1 MQVRRDKAAVGT
13 VKRKEE
19 VKGEMDRTSSVDS
32 YDTESERERE
42 RKRERRRRVSG
53 TNRCLLSS
61 VRVQPGEQ
69 I

>member
-13 VKRKEE
+13 VTRKEE

-42 RKRERRRRVSG
+42 RGRGRG
-53 TNRCLLSS
+53 
-61 VRVQPGEQ
+61 GEE
-69 I
+69 

>member
-13 VKRKEE
+13 VTRKEE

-42 RKRERRRRVSG
+42 EEGEAEKSEWHEPVPAIFRKGSAR
-53 TNRCLLSS
+53 
-61 VRVQPGEQ
+61 
-69 I
+69 